1 MNCYTFSMQNIIQTI
16 LYLATIFIPL
26 TFTTF
31 NSELF
36 EFPKFILLL
45 SAALTILV
53 AWIIDAY
60 LNHKSFIPKEIIKK
74 PISLAVLS
82 ILATQLLSTIFS
94 INPYTSFWGY
104 YSRFHQGLLTTICY
118 TILYFAASLY
128 LDKKSVLKLIKV
140 SVGSAFFIS
149 LYAILQRLG
158 IDKSLWIQDVVNR
171 PFSTLGQPNWL
182 AAYLLHNLFLALYF
196 VNINKSK
203 SFLSYT
209 TFLVLLI
216 ALLLTKS
223 RSGFIALG
231 VSYIIYWTL
240 LLRQFSFIKIKRT
253 LLLSTVYSV
262 IVALVIGTPYTPN
275 FPTLIQSQPSLTPTT
290 TSGGGTQLENG
301 GTESGDIRRIVW
313 SGALALIKKYPIVGT
328 GPETFAYTYY
338 WERPTVHNNT
348 SEWDYLYNKAHNEY
362 LNIAA
367 TTGLLGL
374 LAYLYF
380 HFVIFKNSLS
390 ILPRTKKIDQSTD
403 DQLRSLY
410 PVLGAS
416 ITSFAI
422 TNFFGFS
429 VIPVYLLMTLVAVL
443 PYAVNNGPSPNS
455 AKLSTLHILLL
466 APLIYPLHLF
476 LADISYAK
484 GKAYLDANQP
494 DRALPLLQQATNS
507 RPGLD
512 LYHSALGETYALLG
526 QQERAVKE
534 AELTKRL
541 NPYHLNYYKSRAKI
555 YLTLATGDPKF
566 YGSAAK
572 ELEDA
577 TKLSPT
583 DPKLYYNLGL
593 IYTRLGNNDLATNQF
608 KQAIALKPNY
618 ESPYYALTLLY
629 EQTDQKKLIPELLK
643 SATSNLSTYSGALK
657 NKIEIY

>member
-1 MNCYTFSMQNIIQTI
+1 MQNIIQTI
-16 LYLATIFIPL
+16 LYLAAIFIPL

-45 SAALTILV
+45 SASLTILV
-53 AWIIDAY
+53 AWIIDTY
-60 LNHKSFIPKEIIKK
+60 YNHKSFIPKEIIKK
-74 PISLAVLS
+74 PISLAILS

-118 TILYFAASLY
+118 TILYFTASLY

-182 AAYLLHNLFLALYF
+182 AAYLLPNLFLTLYLTT
-196 VNINKSK
+196 VGGIKK
-203 SFLSYT
+203 P
-209 TFLVLLI
+209 TFLHTLLFI
-216 ALLLTKS
+216 TILSALLLTKS
-223 RSGFIALG
+223 RSGFLALLASLL
-231 VSYIIYWTL
+231 VYFLLLARSYNFKLFVLPLLSRYTIITL
-240 LLRQFSFIKIKRT
+240 LT
-253 LLLSTVYSV
+253 
-262 IVALVIGTPYTPN
+262 ALVVGTPYTPK
-275 FPTLIQSQPSLTPTT
+275 LIDLLKSTKQEIGSAQST
-290 TSGGGTQLENG
+290 GTQLENG

-313 SGALALIKKYPIVGT
+313 TGALKLIQKHPLIGT

-338 WERPTVHNNT
+338 WERPAAHNNT

-367 TTGLLGL
+367 TTGVLGL

-380 HFVIFKNSLS
+380 HYTVFLKSTELVIKS
-390 ILPRTKKIDQSTD
+390 KKINQEEDNN
-403 DQLRSLY
+403 LRSLY
-410 PVLGAS
+410 PVLGA
-416 ITSFAI
+416 AI
-422 TNFFGFS
+422 IGFTVTNFFGFS
-429 VIPVYLLMTLVAVL
+429 VIPVYLLMTLIAAL
-443 PYAVNNGPSPNS
+443 PLAVNQQLGNGVSDKNL
-455 AKLSTLHILLL
+455 ALLIFL
-466 APLIYPLHLF
+466 PLFYPIHLF
-476 LADISYAK
+476 FTDISFAK
-484 GKAYLDANQP
+484 GKAYLDSNRP
-494 DRALPLLQQATNS
+494 GDALPLLQKAANS

-512 LYHSALGETYALLG
+512 LYHSTLSETYAQLG
-526 QQERAVKE
+526 QTELAVKE
-534 AELTKRL
+534 TELTKRL

-577 TKLSPT
+577 TKLAPT

-593 IYTRLGNNDLATNQF
+593 IYTRIGNNDLAANQF

-629 EQTDQKKLIPELLK
+629 EQTDQKKLIPDLLS
-643 SATSNLSTYSGALK
+643 SAKENLSTYSSALK
-657 NKIEIY
+657 EKIQTY